1 MTRKADKVGV
11 TSHDGIL
18 RIDFKY
24 SSSNNRLLNA
34 EMTMNPDG
42 TVTITGEKE
51 RWDLNLFGERP
62 NDPDKNLF
70 TEDSYVMRKYWP
82 WSKEK
87 KELRAGW
94 LTYKER
100 DKITYISNSFIIIE

>member
-1 MTRKADKVGV
+1 MTRKADKVGIS
-11 TSHDGIL
+11 SHNGIL
-18 RIDFKY
+18 RIDFNHA
-24 SSSNNRLLNA
+24 STFSTLLNV
-34 EMTMNPDG
+34 EMTVNPDG

-51 RWDLNLFGERP
+51 RWFLNALGGKP
-62 NDPDKNLF
+62 DDPDRNLF